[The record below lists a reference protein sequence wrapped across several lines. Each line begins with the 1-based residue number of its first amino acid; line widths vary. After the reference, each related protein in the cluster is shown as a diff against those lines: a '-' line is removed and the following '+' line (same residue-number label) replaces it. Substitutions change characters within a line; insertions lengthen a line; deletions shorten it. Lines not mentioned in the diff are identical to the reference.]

1 MTDPTHQEHRR
12 LCVSCRGEGWTTGP
26 EVNGWPTVSP
36 CKDCRPVTAARLQR
50 GAYAPDAPVASATDA
65 ELAQLDPV
73 PRTALW
79 PFPQYLAEWPAPGQR
94 TTTPRE
100 P

>member
-1 MTDPTHQEHRR
+1 MTEHRR
-12 LCVSCRGEGWTTGP
+12 LCVGCRGEGWTTGP
-26 EVNGWPTVSP
+26 EVNGWPTIAP
-36 CKDCRPVTAARLQR
+36 CPECRPTTAALNAA
-50 GAYAPDAPVASATDA
+50 GAYQPDAPIHKESDRFQGIASTTD
-65 ELAQLDPV
+65 DPV